1 MRATS
6 FSILFGSEG
15 LSGSSAGSLWLL
27 EVIPSRVGRLP
38 LGIDVRR
45 MGSHGLEGS
54 EFSLQMIYS
63 GSSSVFPWGREGP
76 YLWNSFAGEQG
87 RGRPGWSGQGLVG
100 HLSSS
105 SSGSTSSL
113 FLAALGKNEDDS
125 LIRGCLE
132 ISLWIWKASLCSKT
146 AAGMPRLW
154 GPGNPQGKGLLMTNH
169 SSVRGGRESVL

>member
-63 GSSSVFPWGREGP
+63 GSSSAFPWGREGP

-113 FLAALGKNEDDS
+113 SWLPWGRMKMTHSLEGVWRSPCGSGKLPCALRRLQGCPVFGALGTPRE
-125 LIRGCLE
+125 RGY
-132 ISLWIWKASLCSKT
+132 
-146 AAGMPRLW
+146 
-154 GPGNPQGKGLLMTNH
+154 
-169 SSVRGGRESVL
+169 